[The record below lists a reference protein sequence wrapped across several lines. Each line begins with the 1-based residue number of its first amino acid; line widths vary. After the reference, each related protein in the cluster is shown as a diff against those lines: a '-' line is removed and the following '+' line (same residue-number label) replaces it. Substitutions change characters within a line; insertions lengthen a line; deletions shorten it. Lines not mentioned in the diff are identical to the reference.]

1 VNTLALS
8 VFERT
13 RELGMLR
20 AVGMVRR
27 QVRWMVL
34 HESVIIALIGGM
46 LGMAVGLFIA
56 ALVGAALSEYD
67 LRFQLPVAYLAVFL
81 LVALAAGLLAAILPA
96 RRAVRLDVLEALQY
110 E

>member
-1 VNTLALS
+1 
-8 VFERT
+8 
-13 RELGMLR
+13 MLR

-34 HESVIIALIGGM
+34 HESVIIALIGGV
-46 LGMAVGLFIA
+46 LGMAVGLFIG
-56 ALVGAALSEYD
+56 ALVGVALSDYD
-67 LRFQLPVAYLAVFL
+67 LRFQLPVGYLALFL